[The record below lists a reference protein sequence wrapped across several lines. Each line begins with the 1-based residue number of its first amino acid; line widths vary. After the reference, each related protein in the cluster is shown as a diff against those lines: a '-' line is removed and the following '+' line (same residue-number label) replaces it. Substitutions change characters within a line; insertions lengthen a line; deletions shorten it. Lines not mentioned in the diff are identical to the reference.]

1 MSAIV
6 EKGAVRSLLNG
17 SEKLPIN
24 LILYEI
30 IDNRKHS
37 KSEKVFIDINLHNR
51 SSTVGYSEEATKEN
65 INNMVLWF
73 NMNDAQMN
81 ADNIASKG
89 MGLRHWEFRA
99 LGKWKHITYS
109 CDKNLY
115 YSSEINTADIYK
127 AESEHG
133 VSNMQFSEILHK
145 STEFVK
151 EEEEVFLSIDNIFKN
166 TGDEYP
172 FQPKTIFRCNKLQN
186 TNLLNDYLEEGKY
199 NYDDLIKRLKIK
211 YYKEIAEGFELY
223 IKLPGYTEYTKIE
236 NDNVDIIGF
245 TNNIINKLKID
256 IFITPEVVCYGYT
269 FKIGENV
276 YEFRKNGNS
285 IIRQKVDRSHLNS
298 PDFTLFQYNTNNISK
313 EDKKN
318 AIVGRSEEEY
328 SGLYIEIGGTF
339 INDMPV
345 DWSITKRNLAGNKN
359 YRAVMQCISSKSK
372 RHLKLQGLKA
382 RCNLTDM
389 PDLHNSIKCLT
400 DVYKAYTKS
409 MSDNSDDYLMISAS
423 ACKTISP
430 TKTVQGHF
438 YIVELAKNFFKLGQS
453 ATQQRIFDYN
463 TDKYKENQ
471 KEEFP
476 DIDFYD
482 NPHCRYLSLEKIK
495 NVKVLELKVKALI
508 NESTLCQTYDEKN
521 GEDIREYFLCN
532 NNFEELYHKI
542 INEINVH

>member
-6 EKGAVRSLLNG
+6 EKGAVRSQIRGIEN
-17 SEKLPIN
+17 LPI
-24 LILYEI
+24 IIALYEL

-51 SSTVGYSEEATKEN
+51 NCTVGYSEEATKEN
-65 INNMVLWF
+65 IGNTVKWF
-73 NMNDAQMN
+73 NTNDAQTRV
-81 ADNIASKG
+81 DNIASKG
-89 MGLRHWEFRA
+89 VGLRFWEFRA
-99 LGKWKHITYS
+99 LGKWKHVTYS
-109 CDKNLY
+109 SDKELY
-115 YSSEINTADIYK
+115 YSSEINTADIWE
-127 AESEHG
+127 AETNDDISP
-133 VSNMQFSEILHK
+133 MQFSEILHK

-151 EEEEVFLSIDNIFKN
+151 EEDEVVPSIDDIFKN
-166 TGDEYP
+166 AGDKYP

-186 TNLLNDYLEEGKY
+186 MNLLNDYLEEGKY

-211 YYKEIAEGFELY
+211 YYNEIAQGFELY
-223 IKLPGYTEYTKIE
+223 IQLPGYTEYTKIE

-245 TNNIINKLKID
+245 TNNIKNILKID
-256 IFITPEVVCYGYT
+256 IFINPEAYYGYI
-269 FKIGENV
+269 FKIGENA

-285 IIRQKVDRSHLNS
+285 TIRQKVDASHLNS

-318 AIVGRSEEEY
+318 AIVGKSEEDY

-345 DWSITKRNLAGNKN
+345 DWTITKRNLPGNKN
-359 YRAVMQCISSKSK
+359 YRAVMQCISPKSK
-372 RHLKLQGLKA
+372 HHFKLQGLKA
-382 RCNLTDM
+382 QFNLATM
-389 PDLHNSIKCLT
+389 HNLHNSIKCLT
-400 DVYKAYTKS
+400 DVYKAYAKS
-409 MSDNSDDYLMISAS
+409 MSDNSDEYVIISPS
-423 ACKTISP
+423 ACKTSSP
-430 TKTVQGHF
+430 TKTIQGHF

-463 TDKYKENQ
+463 TDKYKESQ

-495 NVKVLELKVKALI
+495 NVKVLELKIKALI

-532 NNFEELYHKI
+532 NNFEKLYDEI
-542 INEINVH
+542 INEINEH